1 MIKED
6 IARGPNY
13 IHPEKPSAVGSRNSL
28 NRDDRNEYL
37 ESSLVIDEEV
47 DKILNHVKSKL
58 PPEVLD
64 KMDIMGGVKD
74 KLHNYYNQNLQ
85 NMQNRY
91 LVTAEDE
98 LLKKY
103 RDLIDREEF
112 NQLNRYTPRAITEIM
127 GKIGGEDKFNTSEIE
142 KSIANIYGHLQGHI
156 QHGVSE
162 LESKTNTILRQKNDV
177 GSFVRKENAYAI
189 VKCAFKN
196 NEIKPE
202 SVFDIKLAINVLDSE
217 LIIPIYHYQSNIQ
230 DLLKETISRHIHGQI
245 DKKIEDLNIGR
256 IDEGQDELS
265 QGEILSE
272 KLNELDNF
280 LSFNDDKD
288 DENSKQYDFVA
299 KKFFDSLENVD
310 TEESDFSI
318 QDHVK
323 QIIDNENIRNKGF
336 NKVVNSLTTILD
348 SSKLGYQ
355 FIDNYKN
362 ARVCVVREYAN
373 TSQQELPDETFSLRL
388 SYFNAE
394 QLEGMRRS
402 YDLQAEELM
411 GEIDKVGRV
420 IEKIQTE
427 DNIQKGV
434 RTYRDISKEVLG
446 QGKQK
451 SFWGKDEAVNGING
465 NDDHLWYEISFLKQS
480 EDVKHQKTY
489 VNYNNDLKKKIQL
502 MQKKVAMMF
511 TNQYPPQRRI
521 LEKRIAF
528 LESSFQKL
536 STQINPHHI
545 QQGLVLEVDITSVK
559 RKRTTMNSMSNVL
572 NEFLF
577 RVSTGF
583 LDQNAEPKNLRSIV
597 DEDDI
602 NKKFTSVLQKMD
614 ESLEE
619 VEV

>member
-1 MIKED
+1 VIKEN

-28 NRDDRNEYL
+28 NRDNRNEYL
-37 ESSLVIDEEV
+37 ESGLVVDEEI

-127 GKIGGEDKFNTSEIE
+127 SKIGGEDKFNTSEIE

-156 QHGVSE
+156 QHGVNE
-162 LESKTNTILRQKNDV
+162 LENKTNTILRQKDDV
-177 GSFVRKENAYAI
+177 GSFIRKENAYAI

-196 NEIKPE
+196 NILKPE
-202 SVFDIKLAINVLDSE
+202 TVVDIKLAINVLDSE
-217 LIIPIYHYQSNIQ
+217 LLIPIYHYQRPIQ
-230 DLLKETISRHIHGQI
+230 DLLKETISLHIHDQI
-245 DKKIEDLNIGR
+245 DKKIEELNFNR
-256 IDEGQDELS
+256 VDEGQEELN
-265 QGEILSE
+265 QGEVLSE

-280 LSFNDDKD
+280 LSLNDDKE
-288 DENSKQYDFVA
+288 DENSKRYDFVA
-299 KKFFDSLENVD
+299 KKFFDSLELID
-310 TEESDFSI
+310 TEDENASVRN
-318 QDHVK
+318 HVE
-323 QIIDNENIRNKGF
+323 QIIDDENIRNKGF

-362 ARVCVVREYAN
+362 ARVCVVREYA
-373 TSQQELPDETFSLRL
+373 SIIKQELPDETFGLRL
-388 SYFNAE
+388 SYFSAE
-394 QLEGMRRS
+394 QLEGLRRS
-402 YDLQAEELM
+402 YDLQAEELKD
-411 GEIDKVGRV
+411 EVEKVGKV
-420 IEKIQTE
+420 IEKVQTE
-427 DNIQKGV
+427 YNIQKGI
-434 RTYRDISKEVLG
+434 RTYRDVSKEVLG
-446 QGKQK
+446 QAK
-451 SFWGKDEAVNGING
+451 SKGFFSKSETPNG

-480 EDVKHQKTY
+480 ENGKSDKTY
-489 VNYNNDLKKKIQL
+489 IDYNNDLKKKIQL
-502 MQKKVAMMF
+502 MYKKLVNIF

-521 LEKRIAF
+521 LDKRIKF
-528 LESSFQKL
+528 LEDAFQKF
-536 STQINPHHI
+536 STQINPHHT
-545 QQGLVLEVDITSVK
+545 QQGLILEVDITSVK
-559 RKRTTMNSMSNVL
+559 RKKTTMNSMSNVL
-572 NEFLF
+572 NEFLV
-577 RVSTGF
+577 RVSSGF
-583 LDQNAEPKNLRSIV
+583 VEQTNDSPNALRSII
-597 DEDDI
+597 DEDDM

-619 VEV
+619 VEA

>member
-1 MIKED
+1 MIKEN

-37 ESSLVIDEEV
+37 ESSLIVDEEI

-64 KMDIMGGVKD
+64 KIDVMGGIKD

-142 KSIANIYGHLQGHI
+142 KSIANIYGHLQGHV
-156 QHGVSE
+156 QHGVNE
-162 LESKTNTILRQKNDV
+162 LENKTNTILRQKDDV
-177 GSFVRKENAYAI
+177 GSFIRKENAYAI

-196 NEIKPE
+196 NAIKPE

-217 LIIPIYHYQSNIQ
+217 LLIPIYHYQRPLQ
-230 DLLKETISRHIHGQI
+230 DLLKDTVSRHIHDQI
-245 DKKIEDLNIGR
+245 DKKIEELNFSR
-256 IDEGQDELS
+256 IDEGQDELN

-280 LSFNDDKD
+280 LSINDDAD
-288 DENSKQYDFVA
+288 DENSKRYDFVA
-299 KKFFDSLENVD
+299 KKFFDSLEVID
-310 TEESDFSI
+310 TGEENFSI
-318 QDHVK
+318 KDHVE

-362 ARVCVVREYAN
+362 ARVCVVREYA
-373 TSQQELPDETFSLRL
+373 SIVKQELPDETFGLRL
-388 SYFNAE
+388 SYFTIE
-394 QLEGMRRS
+394 QLESMRRS
-402 YDLQAEELM
+402 YDLQSDELM
-411 GEIDKVGRV
+411 DEIDKVGSV

-427 DNIQKGV
+427 QNKKNGI
-434 RTYRDISKEVLG
+434 RTYRDISKEILG
-446 QGKQK
+446 QKKQNGLFGKNDT
-451 SFWGKDEAVNGING
+451 SDG
-465 NDDHLWYEISFLKQS
+465 NDDHLWYEISFLKQNNNR
-480 EDVKHQKTY
+480 EKEKTY
-489 VNYNNDLKKKIQL
+489 VNYNNDLKKKIQ
-502 MQKKVAMMF
+502 MMHKKIVNIF
-511 TNQYPPQRRI
+511 TNQYPQQRRI
-521 LEKRIAF
+521 LDKRVKF
-528 LESSFQKL
+528 LEESFQKF

-572 NEFLF
+572 NEFLV
-577 RVSTGF
+577 RVSLGFVEQTGGP
-583 LDQNAEPKNLRSIV
+583 NSLRSIV
-597 DEDDI
+597 DEDEMDR
-602 NKKFTSVLQKMD
+602 KFTSVLQKMD
-614 ESLEE
+614 KSLEE
-619 VEV
+619 VEA